1 MAQNT
6 LISFDNLEAVLLE
19 YGKEVRNQYQL
30 NLIHSDRVASGELLN
45 SCEFDLKLTDKTYQ
59 VRLELADYWT
69 YVEYGRT
76 PGKFP
81 PTSKILEWIMIKP
94 VIPRPDQ
101 NGKLP
106 TPKQLA
112 FLIGRKIANEGY
124 EGSKDLERAN
134 DSLIRKFEP
143 KIVAALAK
151 DLGTYM
157 QKFVIEKV
165 L

>member
-6 LISFDNLEAVLLE
+6 LISFDNLQAVLLE

-59 VRLELADYWT
+59 VRLELADYWK
-69 YVEYGRT
+69 YVEYGRN

-81 PTSKILEWIMIKP
+81 PTSKILDWIMIKP
-94 VIPRPDQ
+94 VIPRPDR

-124 EGSKDLERAN
+124 EGSKDLEKAN
-134 DSLIRKFEP
+134 DSLIKRYEP